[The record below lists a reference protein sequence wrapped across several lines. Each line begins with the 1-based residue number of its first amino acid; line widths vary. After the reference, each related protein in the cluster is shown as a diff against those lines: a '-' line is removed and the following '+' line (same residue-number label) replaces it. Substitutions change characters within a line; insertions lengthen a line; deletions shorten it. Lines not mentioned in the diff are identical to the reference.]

1 MMKDFT
7 EIMTISDKE
16 KAEKSIVDGMAS
28 QSNAAYISFD
38 PNASREASIMAYNA
52 SVSEVIPL
60 MECDKKVIK
69 LNDVIIMPVS
79 VESRVT
85 GDQEICP
92 RTILICEDGNYG
104 GVSWGVYKCLQRIQ
118 AFMGSLHFDEGLE
131 LEVRVVKTKKG
142 KTVNL
147 VML

>member
-1 MMKDFT
+1 MEDFA
-7 EIMTISDKE
+7 EIMAISEKE

-28 QSNAAYISFD
+28 QSNVAYISFD

-52 SVSEVIPL
+52 TVSEVTPL
-60 MECDKKVIK
+60 MDVNKKIIK
-69 LNDVIIMPVS
+69 LKDVIIIPVS
-79 VESRVT
+79 VESSLT
-85 GDQEICP
+85 GGQEICP
-92 RTILICEDGNYG
+92 RSILICEGGNYG

-118 AFMGSLHFDEGLE
+118 AFMGSLHFDEGLD

-147 VML
+147 VMI